1 VFIDNQWIIKNFF
14 HCFFLSVWQICC
26 TFAENFKFI
35 NVMKKTLFSLTLC
48 LLGLCGAYAVSL
60 PGISIVFVEIYG
72 IMPVNDPHNGDAG
85 GRPDP
90 TQQIIGGIDGN
101 DLNIGIV
108 GDGEIDAGE
117 IGEVIVIDPETGE
130 IIIEEEIIGQT
141 SVNIPEP
148 GSYTAYVVV
157 DGITYAGDFVVE

>member
-1 VFIDNQWIIKNFF
+1 
-14 HCFFLSVWQICC
+14 
-26 TFAENFKFI
+26 
-35 NVMKKTLFSLTLC
+35 MC
-48 LLGLCGAYAVSL
+48 LIGMCSAYAVSL
-60 PGISIVFVEIYG
+60 PGTPIVFVDIYG
-72 IMPVNDPHNGDAG
+72 IMPCDDGQNDNAG

-90 TQQIIGGIDGN
+90 TRVIGGIDGA

-108 GDGEIDAGE
+108 VGGDIDAGK

-130 IIIEEEIIGQT
+130 IIIEEEIIGQA
-141 SVNIPEP
+141 SVNITEP

>member
-1 VFIDNQWIIKNFF
+1 
-14 HCFFLSVWQICC
+14 
-26 TFAENFKFI
+26 
-35 NVMKKTLFSLTLC
+35 MKKTFFLLTMC
-48 LLGLCGAYAVSL
+48 LMGMCSAYATSFAGTPIL
-60 PGISIVFVEIYG
+60 FVEIYG
-72 IMPVNDPHNGDAG
+72 VMPCDDDRNGDVG

-90 TQQIIGGIDGN
+90 NQEVIGGIDGS

-108 GDGEIDAGE
+108 VGGGIDAGE

-148 GSYTAYVVV
+148 GAYTAYVVV

>member
-1 VFIDNQWIIKNFF
+1 M
-14 HCFFLSVWQICC
+14 L
-26 TFAENFKFI
+26 
-35 NVMKKTLFSLTLC
+35 MKKTIFLFAMC
-48 LLGLCGAYAVSL
+48 LMGMCSMYAACVAGTPILFYDVYAV
-60 PGISIVFVEIYG
+60 
-72 IMPVNDPHNGDAG
+72 MPCDDDENGNAG

-90 TQQIIGGIDGN
+90 NRVVGGIDGN

-108 GDGEIDAGE
+108 DDGEIDAGE
-117 IGEVIVIDPETGE
+117 VGEVIVIDPETGE
-130 IIIEEEIIGQT
+130 IIIDEEIIGQT

>member
-1 VFIDNQWIIKNFF
+1 M
-14 HCFFLSVWQICC
+14 L
-26 TFAENFKFI
+26 
-35 NVMKKTLFSLTLC
+35 MKKTIFLFAMC
-48 LLGLCGAYAVSL
+48 LMGMCSMYAACVAGTPILFYDVYAV
-60 PGISIVFVEIYG
+60 
-72 IMPVNDPHNGDAG
+72 MPCDDDENGNAG

-90 TQQIIGGIDGN
+90 NRVVGGIDGD

-108 GDGEIDAGE
+108 DCGNIDAGE
-117 IGEVIVIDPETGE
+117 VGEVIVIDPETGE

>member
-1 VFIDNQWIIKNFF
+1 
-14 HCFFLSVWQICC
+14 
-26 TFAENFKFI
+26 
-35 NVMKKTLFSLTLC
+35 MKKTIFSIAMC
-48 LLGLCGAYAVSL
+48 LIGMCSAYAISM
-60 PGISIVFVEIYG
+60 PGTPIVFVDIYAV
-72 IMPVNDPHNGDAG
+72 MPCDDGQNGNAG
-85 GRPDP
+85 GSPDP
-90 TQQIIGGIDGN
+90 TQQIIGGIDGD
-101 DLNIGIV
+101 DLNIGIAV
-108 GDGEIDAGE
+108 GGGIDAGE